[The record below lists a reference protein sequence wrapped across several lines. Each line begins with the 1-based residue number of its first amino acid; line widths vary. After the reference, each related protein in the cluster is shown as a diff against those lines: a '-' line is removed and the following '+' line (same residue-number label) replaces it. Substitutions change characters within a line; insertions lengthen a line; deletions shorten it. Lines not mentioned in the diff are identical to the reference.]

1 MSSGTITQFISSFS
15 SELSRPCDFSVDII
29 KPKTVGKNDDVERII
44 SLRCESAELPGR
56 TFSLVDQKTY
66 GPIEQ
71 YPIQNAYNKCALT
84 FICSGSMDEKVYFD
98 DWMDVISY
106 SKPSYSEAPPNPN
119 IVKFDFSYKTNY
131 VVDVFINQ
139 YDLTGHIVYRAV
151 LVDAFPV
158 DCHAIPLNWAQTNDY
173 SKLMVTF
180 AYRYTYGETDKNK
193 LNSK

>member
-1 MSSGTITQFISSFS
+1 MSTGTITQFISNFS

-29 KPKTVGKNDDVERII
+29 KPVGDREVGKRI
-44 SLRCESAELPGR
+44 SFKCESAELPGR

-84 FICSGSMDEKVYFD
+84 FICSGSMEEKIYFD

-106 SKPSYSEAPPNPN
+106 SRPSYSDKTPPASVN
-119 IVKFDFSYKTNY
+119 VKFDFAYKSSY
-131 VVDVFINQ
+131 VVDVVINQ

-158 DCHAIPLNWAQTNDY
+158 DCHAIPLSWAQTNDY

-180 AYRYTYGETDKNK
+180 AYRYTYGETDKTK